1 MIVPVKRINLVLLP
15 EEKNAVFLALQKEEL
30 FMIKGFNVE
39 NHSLFNSDQ
48 LVKTKKVIK
57 ILEAEN
63 KKKNPFETISVDYQT
78 IDNIQHNEFKVIDE
92 VIDIENKKADF
103 KDKIQRLNDQISTFI
118 PFTFLSISQE
128 KLSENELISFKAYKI
143 ALEKKKF
150 IANALLNLGL
160 EHEMGE
166 FDKAVYLVV
175 AMIEEVSQDLAIAL
189 QAVDAEEVQLP
200 SSALKYS
207 DAIEVNK
214 KKVEDFTAEMG
225 KLDEHIKGLVKD
237 LPQIKTYYDKE
248 VNRLVREHVPFKQS
262 NHFIVLEGYVRED
275 QMSKLEQV
283 LASHATTYEIE
294 SVNDTKETLP
304 TALKNNKFVKPF
316 ETITDSFSVPN
327 NKEIDPNPIMSVWY
341 WIFFGIMIAD
351 IGYGLVLLVGSILFI
366 KLKKPRGNFKKL
378 LQVFMYSS
386 ISAILF
392 GLVTGSVFGI
402 GFREIIPSLP
412 DIFISPQD
420 DPLTV
425 LIASLVLGALHIVTA
440 LVLKAILMFKEGDVL
455 GALAEAVSWILILLA
470 GLVFVADMSSIIW
483 PSNVIISYIT
493 LGLIGLGV
501 VFIVFLSGRGSK
513 NAFGW
518 ILKGFGGIYGATSYL
533 SDLLSY
539 SRLLALALS
548 GGVIAFTMNLL
559 AGMIAPALYG
569 VGIIFAILIIIVGH
583 VFNFAMSLL
592 SAYVHGGRLQY
603 LEFYGKFFQG
613 GGYAFKPLGYHLD
626 YINEIKEN

>member
-1 MIVPVKRINLVLLP
+1 
-15 EEKNAVFLALQKEEL
+15 
-30 FMIKGFNVE
+30 
-39 NHSLFNSDQ
+39 
-48 LVKTKKVIK
+48 
-57 ILEAEN
+57 
-63 KKKNPFETISVDYQT
+63 
-78 IDNIQHNEFKVIDE
+78 
-92 VIDIENKKADF
+92 
-103 KDKIQRLNDQISTFI
+103 
-118 PFTFLSISQE
+118 
-128 KLSENELISFKAYKI
+128 
-143 ALEKKKF
+143 
-150 IANALLNLGL
+150 
-160 EHEMGE
+160 MGE

-207 DAIEVNK
+207 DAIEAHK
-214 KKVEDFTAEMG
+214 KNIEKFTAEMG
-225 KLDEHIKGLVKD
+225 KLDEQIKGLVKD

-294 SVNDTKETLP
+294 PVNDTKETLP

-493 LGLIGLGV
+493 LGFIGLGV